1 MTAKSL
7 HRATRLSLPLLGG
20 LILAA
25 AATPALAV
33 TPTFAVFTPTN
44 ATANVTLSG
53 LSLTAKDVVRF
64 RFTNPGLA
72 SLGLISAQWTFNATE
87 ASASTF
93 DGYPTAVFG
102 GTFAYAYVGPVVVT
116 AGGVTLHPGDNLL
129 SGSFGQGIF
138 SGSGSAASL
147 NASAAGVKN
156 VVLSSSLLKF
166 DPAGGAGIAFSFTS
180 IVPPTE
186 VVPSGQLADFTAVAS
201 GNFAASPAAAPEP
214 ATWALS
220 LLGFGALGAVM
231 RTRRRVSPVTV

>member
-1 MTAKSL
+1 MTAKTL
-7 HRATRLSLPLLGG
+7 HGAKGLALPLLGG
-20 LILAA
+20 LMLAA

-33 TPTFAVFTPTN
+33 TPTFAVFTPTD

-53 LSLTAKDVVRF
+53 LSLMAKDVVRF
-64 RFTNPGLA
+64 RFTDPGLA
-72 SLGLISAQWTFNATE
+72 SLGVISAQWTFNATE

-102 GTFAYAYVGPVVVT
+102 GTFAYAYLGPVVVT

-147 NASAAGVKN
+147 NASAVGGKN

-166 DPAGGAGIAFSFTS
+166 DPAGGAGIAFSLTS

-201 GNFAASPAAAPEP
+201 GNFAASPAGAPEP
-214 ATWALS
+214 ASWALM
-220 LLGFGALGAVM
+220 LLGFGGLGAGL
-231 RTRRRVSPVTV
+231 RARRKAVPA